1 MLTVQRAGEEDA
13 ASIRGLLAEL
23 GYPLEP
29 ELAAAALHAVLV
41 DPAHV
46 VLLAVDGDRA
56 VGYVNVNFRLQLH
69 HAGEV
74 ATIDEL
80 IVSAACRG
88 EGVGTRL
95 VEEVVEIAR
104 RRGTDVVEVS
114 SNVRRDAAH
123 RFYERLGFE
132 RISYKLVLRL

>member
-1 MLTVQRAGEEDA
+1 VLTVQPAGEDDA

-29 ELAAAALHAVLV
+29 EPAAAALRRVLA
-41 DPAHV
+41 DPGHV

-56 VGYVNVNFRLQLH
+56 LGYVNANFRLQLH

-74 ATIDEL
+74 ATIDAL

-88 EGVGTRL
+88 EGVGARL
-95 VEEVVEIAR
+95 VEEIVEIAR
-104 RRGTDVVEVS
+104 RRGANVVEVS
-114 SNVRRDAAH
+114 SNVTREAAH

-132 RISYKLVLRL
+132 RISYKFVLRL